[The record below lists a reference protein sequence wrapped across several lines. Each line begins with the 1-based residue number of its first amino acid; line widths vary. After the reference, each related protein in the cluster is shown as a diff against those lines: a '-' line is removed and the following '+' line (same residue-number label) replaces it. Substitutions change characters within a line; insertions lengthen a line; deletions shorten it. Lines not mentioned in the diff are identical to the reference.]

1 MALSCSWT
9 TTLRILASGQLSRSM
24 PPKVKVKAGT
34 IPDRPVYHH
43 WLLKA
48 EPDTRIE
55 KGVDVKFS
63 VDDFEKC
70 KVTAWEGVRCVVF
83 HSPARSSLLHKVA
96 THPPHFP
103 SRNHQ
108 AKRYLKEEMKID
120 DPCLFYASNCKTPGI
135 AALAKVKREGYPDH
149 NAWDAKHPYYDPKS
163 SSETPTWFMIDLE
176 FVERL
181 PHMVPLKL
189 LQTLSTMEHASLP
202 IEVKEYIKP
211 QHLEAIRGSD
221 LISRGRLSVQGCT
234 DEFYGAVKQLGQR
247 GGWQEWFRG
256 LRGASSS
263 DGAAKAETPS
273 PTKRAKV
280 QEEEEKPV
288 GKRAKKVDPKA
299 ASGNSTTG
307 TRRTRSSR

>member
-1 MALSCSWT
+1 MALPCSWI
-9 TTLRILASGQLSRSM
+9 TTLRILASGRLSPSM
-24 PPKVKVKAGT
+24 PPKVKVQADT

-70 KVTAWEGVRCVVF
+70 KVTAWEGVR
-83 HSPARSSLLHKVA
+83 
-96 THPPHFP
+96 
-103 SRNHQ
+103 NHQ
-108 AKRYLKEEMKID
+108 AKRYLKEEMKIN

-135 AALAKVKREGYPDH
+135 TALAKVKREGYPDH

-189 LQTLSTMEHASLP
+189 LQTLATTEHATLP
-202 IEVKEYIKP
+202 VEVKEYIKP
-211 QHLEAIRGSD
+211 QHLEAIKGSA

-247 GGWQEWFRG
+247 GGWQEWFKG
-256 LRGASSS
+256 PSIS
-263 DGAAKAETPS
+263 DGAAKAKTPS

-299 ASGNSTTG
+299 ASGNSTTE
-307 TRRTRSSR
+307 TRRTWSSR

>member
-70 KVTAWEGVRCVVF
+70 KVTAWEGV
-83 HSPARSSLLHKVA
+83 
-96 THPPHFP
+96 
-103 SRNHQ
+103 RNHQ

-202 IEVKEYIKP
+202 VEVKEYIKP

-234 DEFYGAVKQLGQR
+234 DEFYGVVKQLGQR